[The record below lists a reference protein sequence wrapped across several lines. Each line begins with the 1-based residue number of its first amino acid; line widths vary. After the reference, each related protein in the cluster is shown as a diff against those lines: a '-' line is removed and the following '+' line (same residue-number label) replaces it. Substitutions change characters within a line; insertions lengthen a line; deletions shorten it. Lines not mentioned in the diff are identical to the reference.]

1 MDAAVGKDD
10 KNNLYKM
17 LKIACKNFRHLVKYT
32 HGVLEEILSGLG
44 TFTEN
49 PEIA

>member
-1 MDAAVGKDD
+1 
-10 KNNLYKM
+10 M
-17 LKIACKNFRHLVKYT
+17 LKIACKKFGHLVKYT
-32 HGVLEEILSGLG
+32 HGVLEEIFNGLG